1 MFDGERV
8 ANEAVLPRAG
18 TRHPSVGAAESRR
31 APSLR
36 VVCAVGPE
44 STGKTAICRE
54 LARRFGVP
62 WLGEYAREYLDGR
75 RYGPEDVAKIAREQM
90 RREAALLAEAA
101 AGVVLDTDL
110 AVIVVWWTER
120 FGAVPSWLED
130 AFAAQSERLYLLCR
144 PDLPWEPDPLRESPD
159 DLERLYARYRE
170 LLSERQLPFVE
181 IGGRCQARFEAAA
194 LAARDCLSG

>member
-1 MFDGERV
+1 MPKDGGRS
-8 ANEAVLPRAG
+8 
-18 TRHPSVGAAESRR
+18 TSVGAAESRCAR
-31 APSLR
+31 SLR

-75 RYGPEDVAKIAREQM
+75 PYGPEDVARIAREQM
-90 RREAALLAEAA
+90 RREAALVASTTR
-101 AGVVLDTDL
+101 GVVLDTDL
-110 AVIVVWWTER
+110 AVIVVWWAER
-120 FGAVPSWLED
+120 FGTVPSWLED
-130 AFAAQSERLYLLCR
+130 AFSAQSERLYLLCR
-144 PDLPWEPDPLRESPD
+144 PDLPWQPDPLRESPD

-170 LLSERQLPFVE
+170 LLTERRLPFVE
-181 IGGRCQARFEAAA
+181 IGGRCQARFDAAA